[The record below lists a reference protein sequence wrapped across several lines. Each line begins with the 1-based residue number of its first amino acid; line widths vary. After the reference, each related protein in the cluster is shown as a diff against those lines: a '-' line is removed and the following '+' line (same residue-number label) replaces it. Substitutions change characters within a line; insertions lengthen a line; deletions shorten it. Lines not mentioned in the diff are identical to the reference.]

1 MAKRLAAILCTV
13 AMLLGCIASMTCA
26 YADGEQ
32 TSTPDAAPTSQES
45 PAADGT
51 VPEATTDAALQAG
64 GEETTP
70 SSGEKTEEPTEPTQ
84 PTEEVIEPAPETN
97 QAGSENNVETVSE
110 EPAQPTEAE
119 QPPVTEQEPPAAPEE
134 PKVEEPAPEQP
145 KTEEPA
151 PEQPKTEK
159 PAPEQPKEEK
169 QEETPV
175 EKPTDPVVSPDPEVE
190 EPVQPAETSANP
202 TEGEETPDEVEPLDP
217 ADESA
222 VPGEE
227 TETPDETAS
236 DTPKSSEEET
246 PEDPTDGEE
255 NQDDLQEPGT
265 EPEAEEPAASPII
278 EVDGEQVELEIGS
291 DPLTVIVK
299 ADAAGDVLLIAEK
312 ASDLKVSYN
321 NKEVESAETENPDF
335 VSFLISASDGENE
348 VVLNAAQSGT
358 FKIKAVKASVKT
370 PENEEI
376 AEEEQSETDSIAEE
390 SPVEEAPVRGIELH
404 STLDGLAEVEEGTT
418 INMEVILIGVD
429 PSEILNVTW
438 MYSEDDGK
446 TFHIMEDVNG
456 LTYSYIVTPE
466 NVHNLWRV
474 EVEI

>member
-13 AMLLGCIASMTCA
+13 AMLLGCIASMVCA

-32 TSTPDAAPTSQES
+32 SPAPGAAPTSQES

-51 VPEATTDAALQAG
+51 VPEATADAALQAG

-70 SSGEKTEEPTEPTQ
+70 PSGEKTEEPTESTT

-97 QAGSENNVETVSE
+97 QAGSENTVETVSE

-119 QPPVTEQEPPAAPEE
+119 QPPVTDQ
-134 PKVEEPAPEQP
+134 EPAPEQP

-151 PEQPKTEK
+151 PEQPKTEE

-190 EPVQPAETSANP
+190 EPVQPAAEEEKTP
-202 TEGEETPDEVEPLDP
+202 TVEEEKPSDP

-222 VPGEE
+222 VIGGETGTPDDGNAETTDTAASETPAEGTQEGNQDGLQDAE
-227 TETPDETAS
+227 TE
-236 DTPKSSEEET
+236 
-246 PEDPTDGEE
+246 G
-255 NQDDLQEPGT
+255 
-265 EPEAEEPAASPII
+265 EAEEPAASPII

-321 NKEVESAETENPDF
+321 DKEVESAETENPDF
-335 VSFLISASDGENE
+335 VSFLISASNGENE
-348 VVLNAAQSGT
+348 VILTAAQSGT
-358 FKIKAVKASVKT
+358 LKIKAIKASVKT
-370 PENEEI
+370 PENEET
-376 AEEEQSETDSIAEE
+376 AEKEQSETDSIAEE

-429 PSEILNVTW
+429 PSEVLNVTW